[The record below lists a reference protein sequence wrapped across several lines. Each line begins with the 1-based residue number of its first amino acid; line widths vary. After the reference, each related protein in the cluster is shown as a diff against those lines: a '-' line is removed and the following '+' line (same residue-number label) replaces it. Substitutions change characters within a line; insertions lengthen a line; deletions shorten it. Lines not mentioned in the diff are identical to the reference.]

1 MQFLKQIIF
10 LLIIVLLA
18 NCVLGQSKKDTSEIL
33 NEIRQVMSFSDK
45 PILYYEI
52 ETTINSEPVLN
63 ENDTLKVTGIVLK
76 NGKQLYYQNGD
87 DEVLVFDSIMFKISN
102 KRKSIW
108 ILKLN
113 EFQQQEISNALPG
126 QIDLFNKFRE
136 NYIVEKELIPLT
148 KQVKVIFYP
157 KANNQTGIGTKTII
171 YYDSDKKLPLKLQ
184 MEIVLKEDATQDL
197 MEMFAEEGINAK
209 NMIEVENGKSIVI
222 RKQLITIAIKNI
234 SFDKNSL
241 MVMPSQY
248 NYITSSYEA
257 EEPEGAGNYSDYE
270 IRKLF

>member
-113 EFQQQEISNALPG
+113 VFQQQEISNALPG